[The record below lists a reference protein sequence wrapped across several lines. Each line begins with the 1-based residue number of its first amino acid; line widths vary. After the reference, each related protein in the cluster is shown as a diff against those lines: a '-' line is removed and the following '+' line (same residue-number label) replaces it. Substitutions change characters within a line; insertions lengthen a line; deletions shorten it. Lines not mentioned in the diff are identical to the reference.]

1 MGVTD
6 DMWHHVC
13 VVWEGERGLLASFKD
28 GERNYQSNEFR
39 ADSLDVGI
47 GGNEE
52 LRLFYVGGFVRL
64 VFILTLFLEVNC

>member
-13 VVWEGERGLLASFKD
+13 VVWEGESGILASFKD

-39 ADSLDVGI
+39 AASFNARI
-47 GGNEE
+47 EGNDE
-52 LRLFYVGGFVRL
+52 LSLFYIGGFVRL
-64 VFILTLFLEVNC
+64 IFTLTLFLEVNC